1 MATTN
6 DVVEM
11 KEDPPPAPGGSTAAV
26 ENDSL
31 LDDVALS
38 LTQVG
43 RRITMVMSTN
53 VDDNDDVST
62 NIDDNVSLTQD
73 THSSFFALLRDLFM
87 LKDGLLTMQEL
98 DKSLSAW
105 QDSPIA
111 ALNPWYPECSDPS
124 GWRALIPR

>member
-43 RRITMVMSTN
+43 RRITMVMSLL
-53 VDDNDDVST
+53 
-62 NIDDNVSLTQD
+62 ILMIMSL
-73 THSSFFALLRDLFM
+73 
-87 LKDGLLTMQEL
+87 
-98 DKSLSAW
+98 
-105 QDSPIA
+105 
-111 ALNPWYPECSDPS
+111 
-124 GWRALIPR
+124 